1 MLPALL
7 PTTDCDHESITA
19 MSFSCKN
26 YDYNDDKCLML
37 KTDCIPGR
45 PGCVLEG
52 RVTLSEALIA
62 RINGL
67 EQGKPDAMIKKH
79 SR

>member
-1 MLPALL
+1 
-7 PTTDCDHESITA
+7 

-37 KTDCIPGR
+37 KQDCIPGR

-52 RVTLSEALIA
+52 RVALSEALQE
-62 RINGL
+62 RIEEL
-67 EQGKPDAMIKKH
+67 AQKKAPGKTGKK
-79 SR
+79 

>member
-1 MLPALL
+1 
-7 PTTDCDHESITA
+7 

-37 KTDCIPGR
+37 KQECIPGR

-52 RVTLSEALIA
+52 RVILSEALA
-62 RINGL
+62 ERIKEL
-67 EQGKPDAMIKKH
+67 EQKKTFCKTGKK
-79 SR
+79 

>member
-1 MLPALL
+1 
-7 PTTDCDHESITA
+7 

-37 KTDCIPGR
+37 KQDCIPGR

-52 RVTLSEALIA
+52 RVALSEALLD
-62 RINGL
+62 RIKEL
-67 EQGKPDAMIKKH
+67 EHNKAPGKTGEK
-79 SR
+79 

>member
-1 MLPALL
+1 
-7 PTTDCDHESITA
+7 

-37 KTDCIPGR
+37 KQDCIPGR

-52 RVTLSEALIA
+52 RVALSEALTA
-62 RINGL
+62 RIKEL
-67 EQGKPDAMIKKH
+67 EQQKASGKTGKK
-79 SR
+79 

>member
-1 MLPALL
+1 
-7 PTTDCDHESITA
+7 

-37 KTDCIPGR
+37 KQECIPGR

-52 RVTLSEALIA
+52 RVALSEALIE
-62 RINGL
+62 RIKEL
-67 EQGKPDAMIKKH
+67 EQKSASDKREKK
-79 SR
+79 

>member
-1 MLPALL
+1 
-7 PTTDCDHESITA
+7 

-37 KTDCIPGR
+37 KQDCIPGR

-52 RVTLSEALIA
+52 RVALSEALQD
-62 RINGL
+62 RIKGL
-67 EQGKPDAMIKKH
+67 GHNKAPGKTGKK
-79 SR
+79 

>member
-1 MLPALL
+1 
-7 PTTDCDHESITA
+7 

-37 KTDCIPGR
+37 KQDCIPGR

-52 RVTLSEALIA
+52 RVILSEALTE
-62 RINGL
+62 RIKEL
-67 EQGKPDAMIKKH
+67 EQRKTSGKTEKKEPLP
-79 SR
+79 

>member
-1 MLPALL
+1 
-7 PTTDCDHESITA
+7 

-37 KTDCIPGR
+37 KQECIPGR

-52 RVTLSEALIA
+52 RVALSETLIE
-62 RINGL
+62 RIKEL
-67 EQGKPDAMIKKH
+67 EQKSASGKREKK
-79 SR
+79 

>member
-1 MLPALL
+1 
-7 PTTDCDHESITA
+7 

-37 KTDCIPGR
+37 KQECIPGR

-52 RVTLSEALIA
+52 RIALSEALIE
-62 RINGL
+62 RIKEL
-67 EQGKPDAMIKKH
+67 EHKKG
-79 SR
+79 SGSQKKK

>member
-1 MLPALL
+1 
-7 PTTDCDHESITA
+7 

-37 KTDCIPGR
+37 KQDCIPGR

-52 RVTLSEALIA
+52 RVALSEALMD
-62 RINGL
+62 RIKEL
-67 EQGKPDAMIKKH
+67 EHNKAPGKTGKK
-79 SR
+79 

>member
-1 MLPALL
+1 
-7 PTTDCDHESITA
+7 

-37 KTDCIPGR
+37 KQECIPGR

-52 RVTLSEALIA
+52 RIALSEALTE
-62 RINGL
+62 RIKAL
-67 EQGKPDAMIKKH
+67 EQEKNSSKTNKK
-79 SR
+79 

>member
-1 MLPALL
+1 
-7 PTTDCDHESITA
+7 

-37 KTDCIPGR
+37 KQECIPGR

-52 RVTLSEALIA
+52 RVALSEALTD
-62 RINGL
+62 RIKEL
-67 EQGKPDAMIKKH
+67 EQKKTSGTIGKK
-79 SR
+79 

>member
-1 MLPALL
+1 
-7 PTTDCDHESITA
+7 

-37 KTDCIPGR
+37 KQDCIPGR

-52 RVTLSEALIA
+52 RVALSEALTA
-62 RINGL
+62 RIKEL
-67 EQGKPDAMIKKH
+67 EQQKASGRTGKK
-79 SR
+79 

>member
-1 MLPALL
+1 
-7 PTTDCDHESITA
+7 

-37 KTDCIPGR
+37 KVECIPGR

-52 RVTLSEALIA
+52 KVKLSEALTE
-62 RINGL
+62 RIKEL
-67 EQGKPDAMIKKH
+67 EPKKAPG
-79 SR
+79 RTKK

>member
-1 MLPALL
+1 
-7 PTTDCDHESITA
+7 

-37 KTDCIPGR
+37 KQDCIPGR

-52 RVTLSEALIA
+52 RVALSEALLE
-62 RINGL
+62 RIKEL
-67 EQGKPDAMIKKH
+67 EQKKPSGKTDKK
-79 SR
+79 

>member
-1 MLPALL
+1 
-7 PTTDCDHESITA
+7 

-37 KTDCIPGR
+37 KQDCIPGR

-52 RVTLSEALIA
+52 RVALSEALLE
-62 RINGL
+62 RIKEL
-67 EQGKPDAMIKKH
+67 EHNKAPGKTGEK
-79 SR
+79 

>member
-1 MLPALL
+1 
-7 PTTDCDHESITA
+7 

-37 KTDCIPGR
+37 KQDCIPGR

-52 RVTLSEALIA
+52 RVALSEALTA
-62 RINGL
+62 RIKEL
-67 EQGKPDAMIKKH
+67 EQKKISGKTGKKQPAP
-79 SR
+79 

>member
-1 MLPALL
+1 
-7 PTTDCDHESITA
+7 

-37 KTDCIPGR
+37 KQDCIPGR

-52 RVTLSEALIA
+52 RVILSEALA
-62 RINGL
+62 ERIKEL
-67 EQGKPDAMIKKH
+67 EQKKTSGKTGKKYPLP
-79 SR
+79 